1 MQSCFEGYLI
11 HDQFYHLGFY
21 SFQSFIC
28 HFFALLSILTQNRP
42 CDGFYTYI
50 IRSCNN
56 GKKKAFKTK
65 FLSFVDCTMTWMS
78 LNDNLGCKTYSSFSS
93 LFITGGTNLLL
104 GPRLKISKKTCDTK
118 TLWLNVERHKLYQQK
133 QNILKYKKSFSSC
146 FDGRCLFMIW
156 YSQTK
161 QSVLCILKR
170 LTFILHKFLR
180 KTRADLV
187 PRDFLV
193 AP

>member
-78 LNDNLGCKTYSSFSS
+78 LIDNSGCTTYSSFSS

-104 GPRLKISKKTCDTK
+104 GPRLKISKKHVTQRPSDLMLKDTNCTSRNK
-118 TLWLNVERHKLYQQK
+118 TSWSIKNHFHLLL
-133 QNILKYKKSFSSC
+133 IAGACS
-146 FDGRCLFMIW
+146 W
-156 YSQTK
+156 YDTAK
-161 QSVLCILKR
+161 QSKVCFVSSK
-170 LTFILHKFLR
+170 
-180 KTRADLV
+180 D
-187 PRDFLV
+187 
-193 AP
+193 